1 MRMLNINNLSIFY
14 GKIQV
19 LWDVCLTIDEKE
31 MVAVIGSNASG
42 KTSLLNAIS
51 GLLTPFSGT
60 VEFLGRRIDKMPAYL
75 IARLGISHIPEGGGL
90 FPDMKVSENLELGAY
105 IHTGEREKKE
115 TLQWVYEIFPALAA
129 RANQPARTL
138 SGGERQMLAIGRGL
152 MSKPRLCMLDEPS
165 YALSPLLVSE
175 VFKAV
180 RELRGRGTTILL
192 VEQDI
197 KRALEMADRAYLLE
211 NGHVVLEGPRELF
224 LQNDH
229 VKKAYLG
236 L

>member
-1 MRMLNINNLSIFY
+1 MLNVDRLSLFY

-19 LWDVCLTIDEKE
+19 LWDVSLTVAEKE

-51 GLLTPFSGT
+51 GLLTPSSGT
-60 VEFLGRRIDKMPAYL
+60 VEFFGRVLQKMPAYL
-75 IARLGISHIPEGGGL
+75 IARLGISHVPEGGGL
-90 FPDMKVSENLELGAY
+90 FPDMKVRENLELGAY
-105 IHTGEREKKE
+105 THAGEKGKKE
-115 TLQWVYEIFPALAA
+115 TIEWVYGIFPSLAA
-129 RANQPARTL
+129 RADQLAKTL

-165 YALSPLLVSE
+165 YALSPLLVIE

-180 RELRGRGTTILL
+180 RELRDRGTTILL

-211 NGHVVLEGPRELF
+211 NGHVVLEGPRDLF

>member
-1 MRMLNINNLSIFY
+1 MLNINGLSIFY

-19 LWDVCLTIDEKE
+19 LWNVSLRVDEKE

-42 KTSLLNAIS
+42 KSSLLNAVS
-51 GLLTPFSGT
+51 GFLTPSSGT
-60 VEFLGRRIDKMPAYL
+60 VEFLGKRIDRMPPHL

-90 FPDMKVSENLELGAY
+90 FPDMRVSENLELGAY
-105 IHTGEREKKE
+105 THAGEREKKE
-115 TLQWVYEIFPALAA
+115 TIRWVYEIFPALAT
-129 RANQPARTL
+129 RASQLARTL

-152 MSKPRLCMLDEPS
+152 MSKPKLCMLDEPS
-165 YALSPLLVSE
+165 YALSPLLVTE

-180 RELRGRGTTILL
+180 RELRKRGTTILL

-211 NGHVVLEGPRELF
+211 NGRIALEGARDLF
-224 LQNDH
+224 LHNDH
-229 VKKAYLG
+229 VRKAYLG

>member
-1 MRMLNINNLSIFY
+1 MLNVNRLSLFY

-19 LWDVCLTIDEKE
+19 LWDVSLSVAEKE

-42 KTSLLNAIS
+42 KTSLLNTIS
-51 GLLTPFSGT
+51 GLLTPSSGT
-60 VEFLGRRIDKMPAYL
+60 VEFLGRALQKTPAYL

-105 IHTGEREKKE
+105 THAGEKEKKE
-115 TLQWVYEIFPALAA
+115 TMQWVYEIFPSLAA
-129 RANQPARTL
+129 RAGQLAKTL

-165 YALSPLLVSE
+165 YALSPLLVMD

-180 RELRGRGTTILL
+180 RELRDRGTTILL

>member
-1 MRMLNINNLSIFY
+1 MLNVNRLNLFY

-19 LWDVCLTIDEKE
+19 LWDVCLTVAEKE

-51 GLLTPFSGT
+51 GLLTPSSGT
-60 VEFLGRRIDKMPAYL
+60 VEFLGRALQKMPAYL
-75 IARLGISHIPEGGGL
+75 TARLGISHIPEGGGL

-105 IHTGEREKKE
+105 IHAGEKEKKE
-115 TLQWVYEIFPALAA
+115 TMQWVYEIFPSLAA
-129 RANQPARTL
+129 RSSQLAKTL

-152 MSKPRLCMLDEPS
+152 MAKPRLCMLDEPS
-165 YALSPLLVSE
+165 YALSPLLVMD

-180 RELRGRGTTILL
+180 RELRDRGTTILL

-211 NGHVVLEGPRELF
+211 NGRVVLEGPRDLF

>member
-1 MRMLNINNLSIFY
+1 MLIVDSLNLFY

-19 LWDVCLTIDEKE
+19 VWDVCLSVDEKK

-51 GLLTPFSGT
+51 GLLTPSSGT
-60 VEFLGRRIDKMPAYL
+60 VEFLGKRIDKMPAYL

-105 IHTGEREKKE
+105 IHVGERKKKE

-129 RANQPARTL
+129 RAGQMARTL

-165 YALSPLLVSE
+165 YALSPLLVRE
-175 VFKAV
+175 VFKAIG
-180 RELRGRGTTILL
+180 ELRDRGTTVLL

-211 NGHVVLEGPRELF
+211 NGRVVLDGPRDVF
-224 LQNDH
+224 LQSDH

>member
-1 MRMLNINNLSIFY
+1 MLKIDRLNIFY

-19 LWDVCLTIDEKE
+19 LWDVCLTVDEKE

-42 KTSLLNAIS
+42 KTSLLNAVS
-51 GLLTPFSGT
+51 GLLTPSAGT
-60 VEFLGRRIDKMPAYL
+60 VEFLGRRIDRMPAHL

-90 FPDMKVSENLELGAY
+90 FPDMKVSENLELGGY
-105 IHTGEREKKE
+105 IHAGDREQKE
-115 TLQWVYEIFPALAA
+115 VIQWVYAIFPVLAT
-129 RANQPARTL
+129 RAGQLARTL

-180 RELRGRGTTILL
+180 RELRQRGTTILL

-211 NGHVVLEGPRELF
+211 NGRAILNGPRELF